1 MYCRP
6 VCLKDYP
13 VKPTTSSLLPQSS
26 WEGRACEQRIM
37 FQVSGNNFKW
47 SLQPRE
53 EVYKF
58 QKYFLP
64 LKQNV
69 RYHIFYIFIKNICFI

>member
-6 VCLKDYP
+6 VCLKDYL
-13 VKPTTSSLLPQSS
+13 VKLTSSLLPQSS

-47 SLQPRE
+47 PRE

-64 LKQNV
+64 LKLNV
-69 RYHIFYIFIKNICFI
+69 RYHIFYIFIQL